1 MKRLG
6 LMLALALTMPL
17 AACDDQP
24 LDPQD
29 QVGPNPV
36 LPAPRQYLFPPMH
49 LAPIVGW
56 KEGENHPWRRD

>member
-1 MKRLG
+1 MRRLG
-6 LMLALALTMPL
+6 PMLALALILPL
-17 AACDDQP
+17 AACEDP
-24 LDPQD
+24 SLDPQD

-56 KEGENHPWRRD
+56 KQGEKPT